1 MYEDITFEEI
11 LERILDR
18 IPDSLD
24 KREGSI
30 IYDAIAPAALEL
42 AQMYID
48 LDVVL
53 SESFGDSASR
63 DYLIRR
69 AAERGIKPTPATK
82 AIVKGEFNVEVELGT
97 RFNLGSLNYVV
108 IEPITQTQ
116 YKLQCESFGRGGNQ
130 NSGTLIPID
139 YVDGLESAK
148 IIELLIPGEDEE
160 ETEAFRKRYFDS
172 FESKAYGGNVD
183 DYLNKTNSIAGVGAT
198 KVTPVWNG
206 GGTVKLTILNSEFD
220 KASSELIQT
229 VQKEIDPKQDAKG
242 VGIAPIGHIVTVDTV
257 EEVVVNISTSI
268 TFEDGQN
275 FTNLK
280 PQIISKISEYLLE
293 IRKEWARQN
302 TSTVRIAQIEAKI
315 VSLNGI
321 VDIENTKINGSTS
334 NLILTKYQVPKM
346 GGVVNG

>member
-1 MYEDITFEEI
+1 MYEDVTFEEI

-18 IPDSLD
+18 IPDSVD

-42 AQMYID
+42 AQMYIE

-82 AIVKGEFNVEVELGT
+82 AIVKSEFNVEVGLGT

-108 IEPITQTQ
+108 IKPITQTQ
-116 YKLQCESFGRGGNQ
+116 YKLQCESFGRIGNQ
-130 NSGTLIPID
+130 SSGTLIPID

-148 IIELLIPGEDEE
+148 VTELLIPGEDEE

-183 DYLNKTNSIAGVGAT
+183 DYLNKTNSIAGVRAT

-206 GGTVKLTILNSEFD
+206 GGTVKLTILNSEFE
-220 KASSELIQT
+220 KASTELIQT
-229 VQKEIDPKQDAKG
+229 VQKTIDPKQDAKG

-257 EEVVVNISTSI
+257 QEVVVNITTSI
-268 TFEDGQN
+268 TFQDGHN
-275 FTNLK
+275 FNAMKQQITN
-280 PQIISKISEYLLE
+280 KISEYLLE
-293 IRKEWARQN
+293 IRKEWAKQD

-346 GGVVNG
+346 GGVANG

>member
-1 MYEDITFEEI
+1 MYEDVTFEEI

-18 IPDSLD
+18 IPDSVD

-42 AQMYID
+42 AQMYIE

-82 AIVKGEFNVEVELGT
+82 AIVKGEFNVEVGLGT
-97 RFNLGSLNYVV
+97 RFNLGSLNYLV

-116 YKLQCESFGRGGNQ
+116 CKLQCESFGRIGNQ
-130 NSGTLIPID
+130 SSGTLIPID

-148 IIELLIPGEDEE
+148 VTELLIPGEDEE

-206 GGTVKLTILNSEFD
+206 GGTVKLTILNSEFE
-220 KASSELIQT
+220 KASTELIQT
-229 VQKEIDPKQDAKG
+229 VQKTIDPKQDAKG

-257 EEVVVNISTSI
+257 QEVVVNITTSI
-268 TFEDGQN
+268 TFQDGHN
-275 FTNLK
+275 FNAMK
-280 PQIISKISEYLLE
+280 QQIINKISEYLLE
-293 IRKEWARQN
+293 IRKEWAKQD

-315 VSLNGI
+315 VSLDGI

>member
-1 MYEDITFEEI
+1 MYEDVTFEEI

-48 LDVVL
+48 LDVIL
-53 SESFGDSASR
+53 AETFGDTASR

-69 AAERGIKPTPATK
+69 AVERGIKPTPATK
-82 AIVKGEFNVEVELGT
+82 AIVKGEFNVEVGIGS

-108 IEPITQTQ
+108 IEPITQTPHNPH
-116 YKLQCESFGRGGNQ
+116 CESFGRGGNQ

-242 VGIAPIGHIVTVDTV
+242 IGIAPIGHIVTVDTV

-315 VSLNGI
+315 VSITGI
-321 VDIENTKINGSTS
+321 VDIENTRINGSTS
-334 NLILTKYQVPKM
+334 NLVLTKYQVPKM

>member
-1 MYEDITFEEI
+1 MYEDVTFEEI

-18 IPDSLD
+18 IPDSVD

-42 AQMYID
+42 AQMYIE

-82 AIVKGEFNVEVELGT
+82 AIVKGEFNVEVGLGT
-97 RFNLGSLNYVV
+97 RFNLGSLNYVI

-116 YKLQCESFGRGGNQ
+116 YKLQCESFGRIGNQ
-130 NSGTLIPID
+130 SSGTLIPID

-148 IIELLIPGEDEE
+148 VTELLIPGEDEE

-206 GGTVKLTILNSEFD
+206 GGTVKLTILNSEFE
-220 KASSELIQT
+220 KASTELIQT
-229 VQKEIDPKQDAKG
+229 VQKTIDPKQDAKG

-257 EEVVVNISTSI
+257 QEVVVNITTSI
-268 TFEDGQN
+268 TFQDGHN
-275 FTNLK
+275 FNAMKQQITN
-280 PQIISKISEYLLE
+280 KISEYLLE
-293 IRKEWARQN
+293 IRKEWAKQD

-315 VSLNGI
+315 VSLDGI

-346 GGVVNG
+346 GGVANG

>member
-1 MYEDITFEEI
+1 MYEDVTFEEI

-18 IPDSLD
+18 ISDSVD

-42 AQMYID
+42 AQMYIE
-48 LDVVL
+48 LDIVL
-53 SESFGDSASR
+53 SESFGDTASR

-97 RFNLGSLNYVV
+97 RFNLGSLNYIV

-116 YKLQCESFGRGGNQ
+116 YKLQCESFGRIGNQ

-148 IIELLIPGEDEE
+148 VTELLIPGEDEE

-206 GGTVKLTILNSEFD
+206 GGTVKLTILNSEFE
-220 KASSELIQT
+220 KASTELIQT
-229 VQKEIDPKQDAKG
+229 VQKAIDPKQDAKG
-242 VGIAPIGHIVTVDTV
+242 IGIAPIGHIVTVDTV
-257 EEVVVNISTSI
+257 QEVVVNITTSI
-268 TFEDGQN
+268 TFQDGHN
-275 FTNLK
+275 FNTMK
-280 PQIISKISEYLLE
+280 QQIINKISEYLLE
-293 IRKEWARQN
+293 IRKEWAKQD

-334 NLILTKYQVPKM
+334 NLVLTKYQVPKM